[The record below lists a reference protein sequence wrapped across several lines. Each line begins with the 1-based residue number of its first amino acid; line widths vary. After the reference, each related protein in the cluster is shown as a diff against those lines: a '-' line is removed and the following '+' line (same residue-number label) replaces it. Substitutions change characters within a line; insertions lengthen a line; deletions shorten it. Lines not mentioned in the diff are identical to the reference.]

1 MDFNAHFNLT
11 LTELRS
17 RVNQYLQ
24 AALLKKDPVSLYEP
38 MRYTLFAGG
47 KRLRPILLLLTTQ
60 AVGGNY
66 RDALNAAIA
75 VELLHNFTLIHDDV
89 MDQDETRRGQPT
101 VHKKWDVDIAILSGD
116 GLVALSYE
124 YLLKTRS
131 PAIDQ
136 LGQLFS
142 RALLE
147 VCEGQALDKE
157 FESKTDVTPVE
168 YFEMIQKKT
177 AALLALCCEL
187 GAHIGGADAGTI
199 SSLREFGLNL
209 GMAFQI
215 QDDLLDIISEEKQL
229 GKTWGSDI
237 KRKKKTLLLIQAK
250 KLADA
255 ANMAQIDEILSKKS
269 ISTAD
274 VIRMKKIF
282 EDTGTLEHSRK
293 LLARH
298 FQKARDCL
306 KPISSKSGKTLLTN
320 LLETVVIRTN

>member
-1 MDFNAHFNLT
+1 MELNAHFKQT
-11 LTELRS
+11 LTKLHDA
-17 RVNQYLQ
+17 VNRQLQ
-24 AALLKKDPVSLYEP
+24 AALVKKEPVSLYEP

-66 RDALNAAIA
+66 RDALNAAVA

-89 MDQDETRRGQPT
+89 MDQDDTRRGQPT
-101 VHKKWDVDIAILSGD
+101 VHKKWDVDVAILSGD

-124 YLLKTRS
+124 YLLKTRY

-147 VCEGQALDKE
+147 VCEGQALDKD
-157 FESKTDVTPVE
+157 FESKTNVTPAE
-168 YFEMIQKKT
+168 YFKMIQKKT

-187 GAHIGGADAGTI
+187 GAHIGGADAETI
-199 SSLREFGLNL
+199 ASLREFGLNL

-250 KLADA
+250 KLAGA
-255 ANMAQIDEILSKKS
+255 ANMAQIDAILNKES

-274 VIRMKKIF
+274 VTRMKKIF
-282 EDTGTLEHSRK
+282 EDTGAVEYSRK

-298 FQKARDCL
+298 FRRARDCF
-306 KPISSKSGKTLLTN
+306 KPISSESGKALLTN